1 MIHAA
6 GKRNQKI
13 LIRRRFDIPVG
24 FSDVDP
30 EYSKGFYKWAKVTQP
45 NSATYFN
52 SIQTENVITHY
63 FEIIANDRVPISIDY
78 EIVWNGSIYKIKRC
92 RWLDHS
98 KKYLLLECEENGTNE

>member
-1 MIHAA
+1 MIRAA

-45 NSATYFN
+45 NSANYFN

-63 FEIIANDRVPISIDY
+63 FEIIANDGMPISVDY
-78 EIVWNGSIYKIKRC
+78 EIVWNGSVYRIKRC
-92 RWLDHS
+92 RWLDQL
-98 KKYLLLECEENGTNE
+98 KKYLLLECEEIGADE